1 MGMLKKLLFTL
12 GIVLTASA
20 LIAQSQGTLQGKIT
34 EKDGRTPVP
43 FANVI
48 IEASGRSHGGAQ
60 SDFDGKYTIRP
71 IPSGRYTIKASFVG
85 YRPVQINDVVIGAD
99 RITFV
104 NIEMEATDLQL
115 PPVDIIT
122 HKIPLIDKGKTTGG
136 ETLGGDDLKNMTG
149 RDAQSLAATV
159 GGVFSQDGEMGSVR
173 GSRTDGLVTI
183 VDGVRVRGSSGIPK
197 SAIEQIAVMM
207 GGLPAKYGEA
217 TGGVLNITTK
227 GPSREFGG
235 SAEMVASLD
244 GYGNYIGAFSLNGPL
259 IQSRDTNDQT
269 SLLGYFLSGEFSYSK
284 DGYPAQGGT
293 YRAKQSVIDN
303 LIKNPLVP
311 VGEGNA
317 HYYSAQFVTKNDME
331 KIHARQ
337 DAAAY
342 GANFAGK
349 IDVKT
354 NQNTNLTFGGSLDYN
369 NNRSWGFGSSMFN
382 SAKNG
387 INEGLTWRA
396 YGRFSQ
402 KFPDD
407 TGKTL
412 LKNVFYSL
420 QVDYTRTAAKSYD
433 KDHKDNFFNYGH
445 IGKFQTYKDRFYEKQ
460 DVTIDGITY
469 KDIWALTNIFD
480 TLVTFQRSEH
490 NPELANWTSYYYDRF
505 ANHSNAND
513 YYRNK
518 VLLQS
523 GFALLNGEQ
532 PGSIYGL
539 YNVPGAITSSYAKNE
554 TNQLGI
560 SANGSASIGNH
571 AIEFGFQY
579 EQRSDR
585 YWGFGQ
591 TAAGLGPSG
600 LWNLMREKANSHIA
614 QLDTDNPHPVFAND
628 GFGNWVFVDTVNY
641 FLSNDGKPSYFDKNV
656 REKLGL
662 SLTGLDWIDVDNLDP
677 SFYSLDMFS
686 ADELLNNGYSYVD
699 YFGYDHLGNK
709 TSGKASLE
717 DFFETTD
724 DKGNLKRSIGAF
736 QPIYMGAYIQ
746 DQFSFDDLI
755 FNVGVRVD
763 RFDANQKVLKDNFLL
778 VPAKTV
784 SEASEFSHPSN
795 MGSDYVVYV
804 NDASD
809 VQNVTGYRNG
819 TVWYNNLGQEI
830 SDPNALSAGTTT
842 GRVTPYLIDTDAKIS
857 TKAFKDYEPQISVMP
872 RIAFSFPISDKAL
885 FFAHYD
891 VITKR
896 PTTGLRMNPVDYLF
910 IQNAGTN
917 FISNPSLRPEKTVDY
932 ELGFQQALNN
942 VSAIKISGYYSEVRD
957 LVQSF
962 RFTEAYPNTYYS
974 YNNIDFGTVMGST
987 ISYDLRQSNN
997 IRLRANYTLQFAK
1010 GTGSDATSARALVT
1024 SGQPNLR
1031 TLNSLAYDQRHA
1043 VKMNIDYRFGFGKDY
1058 NGPKSERAT
1067 KDGKKKVYNW
1077 LENTG
1082 LNITFNGGSGVPYTR
1097 SSTPYSMTGVGTRI
1111 ISGSMYGSNL
1121 PWQFWIDARLD
1132 RAFIVTLKSDEDI
1145 RKEKK
1150 GMVTVYI
1157 EALNLFNFK
1166 NVKDVYPYTG
1176 NADDDGFLSAA
1187 EYQRN
1192 ISQQVSPTAFYDL
1205 YSAMI
1210 ANPYNYSLPR
1220 RINLGVMF
1228 MF

>member
-12 GIVLTASA
+12 GIVLITST
-20 LIAQSQGTLQGKIT
+20 LFAQSQGTLQGKIT

-48 IEASGRSHGGAQ
+48 IEASGRNHGGAT

-71 IPSGRYTIKASFVG
+71 IPPGRYTVKATFVG
-85 YRPVQINDVVIGAD
+85 FRPVQINDVVIKAD
-99 RITFV
+99 GITFV
-104 NIEMEATDLQL
+104 DIQMESTMEEL
-115 PPVDIIT
+115 PTVEIKDYA
-122 HKIPLIDKGKTTGG
+122 IPLIDKGKTTGG
-136 ETLGGDDLKNMTG
+136 ETLGGEDLQRMSA
-149 RDAQSLAATV
+149 RSAQGMAASV

-173 GSRTDGLVTI
+173 GSRTDGTVTYI
-183 VDGVRVRGSSGIPK
+183 DGVRVRGSAGVPK
-197 SAIEQIAVMM
+197 SAIDQIAVMM

-227 GPSREFGG
+227 GPSRDFGG
-235 SAEMVASLD
+235 NAEVVASLD

-259 IQSRDTNDQT
+259 IKSKKENDPT
-269 SLLGYFLSGEFSYSK
+269 SLLGYFLSGEFSYAK

-293 YRAKQSVIDN
+293 YRAKQSVIDE

-317 HYYSAQFVTKNDME
+317 HYYSAQFITKNEIE

-337 DAAAY
+337 DAGAY

-354 NQNTNLTFGGSLDYN
+354 NQYTNLTFGGSLDYN
-369 NNRSWGFGSSMFN
+369 NSRSWGFASSMFN

-387 INEGLTWRA
+387 VNEGLTWRA

-433 KDHKDNFFNYGH
+433 RDHKDNFFNYGH
-445 IGKFQTYKDRFYEKQ
+445 IGKFQTYKNRFYEKQ
-460 DVTIDGITY
+460 DVEIDGILY
-469 KDIWALTNIFD
+469 KDVWALTNIFD

-505 ANHSNAND
+505 ANYSNAND

-532 PGSIYGL
+532 PSSIYGL
-539 YNVPGAITSSYAKNE
+539 YNVPGAITSSFAKNE
-554 TNQLGI
+554 TNQIGI

-571 AIEFGFQY
+571 AVEFGFQY

-585 YWGFGQ
+585 YWG
-591 TAAGLGPSG
+591 LGSTG

-614 QLDTDNPHPVFAND
+614 QLDKANPQPVFAND

-641 FLSNDGKPSYFDKNV
+641 FLSYDGASQSYFDKNV
-656 REKLGL
+656 REKLGY
-662 SLTGLDWIDVDNLDP
+662 SINGLDWIDVDNLDP

-699 YFGYDHLGNK
+699 YYGYDHLGNK
-709 TSGKASLE
+709 TKGKASLE
-717 DFFETTD
+717 DFFETKD
-724 DKGNLKRSIGAF
+724 DNGNLKRSIGAF

-755 FNVGVRVD
+755 FNVGLRVD

-784 SEASEFSHPSN
+784 AEVTQFSHPSN

-804 NDASD
+804 NDVND
-809 VQNVTGYRNG
+809 VQNITGYRNG

-842 GRVTPYLIDTDAKIS
+842 GRVTPYLVDPDAKVS
-857 TKAFKDYEPQISVMP
+857 AKAFKDYEPQISVMP
-872 RIAFSFPISDKAL
+872 RVAFSFPISDQAL

-932 ELGFQQALNN
+932 ELGFQQALNSS
-942 VSAIKISGYYSEVRD
+942 SAIKISGYYSEVRD

-962 RFTEAYPNTYYS
+962 RYTEAYPNTYYS

-987 ISYDLRQSNN
+987 ISYDLRQSKN

-1043 VKMNIDYRFGFGKDY
+1043 VKMNIDYRFGMGKDY

-1082 LNITFNGGSGVPYTR
+1082 LNISFNGGSGVPYTR
-1097 SSTPYSMTGVGTRI
+1097 SSTPYSITGVGNRI

-1132 RAFIVTLKSDEDI
+1132 RSFIVTLKSDEDP

-1150 GMVTVYI
+1150 GFVNVYI
-1157 EALNLFNFK
+1157 EALNVFNFK
-1166 NVKDVYPYTG
+1166 NVKSVYAYTG

-1187 EYQRN
+1187 EFQRN

>member
-12 GIVLTASA
+12 GIVLITSTVFS
-20 LIAQSQGTLQGKIT
+20 QSQGTLQGKIT

-48 IEASGRSHGGAQ
+48 IEASGRSHGGAT

-71 IPSGRYTIKASFVG
+71 IPPGRYTIKATFVG
-85 YRPVQINDVVIGAD
+85 FRPVQINDVVIGAD

-104 NIEMEATDLQL
+104 DIQMESTMEEL
-115 PPVDIIT
+115 PTVEIFEYA
-122 HKIPLIDKGKTTGG
+122 IPLIDKGKTTGG
-136 ETLGGDDLKNMTG
+136 ETIGGEDLQKMSA
-149 RDAQSLAATV
+149 RSAQGMAATV

-173 GSRTDGLVTI
+173 GSRTDGTVTYI
-183 VDGVRVRGSSGIPK
+183 DGVRVRGSSGVPK
-197 SAIEQIAVMM
+197 SAIDQIAVMM
-207 GGLPAKYGEA
+207 GGLPARYGEA

-227 GPSREFGG
+227 GPSRDFGG
-235 SAEMVASLD
+235 NAEVVASLD

-259 IQSRDTNDQT
+259 IKSRNENDQT
-269 SLLGYFLSGEFSYSK
+269 SLLGYFLSGEFSYAK
-284 DGYPAQGGT
+284 DGYPARGGT
-293 YRAKQSVIDN
+293 YKGKQSTIDN

-317 HYYSAQFVTKNDME
+317 HYYSAEFVTKNDLE
-331 KIHARQ
+331 KTHARK
-337 DAAAY
+337 DAQSY
-342 GANFAGK
+342 GANFSGK

-354 NQNTNLTFGGSLDYN
+354 NPNTNLTFGGSFDYYN
-369 NNRSWGFGSSMFN
+369 QRAWGFASSMFN
-382 SAKNG
+382 SFKNG
-387 INEGLTWRA
+387 TNEGITWRA

-412 LKNVFYSL
+412 LKNVYYSL
-420 QVDYTRTAAKSYD
+420 QADYTQTFSKSYD
-433 KDHKDNFFNYGH
+433 NDHKDNFFNYGY
-445 IGKFQTYKDRFYEKQ
+445 IGKFETYKDRFYEKK
-460 DVTIDGITY
+460 DVEKDGILYT
-469 KDIWALTNIFD
+469 DVWTLTNIYD
-480 TLVTFQRSEH
+480 TLVTFQRSEL

-505 ANHSNAND
+505 SDYSNAND

-532 PGSIYGL
+532 PSSVYGM
-539 YNVPGAITSSYAKNE
+539 YNVPGAITSSYGKSE
-554 TNQLGI
+554 TNQIGI
-560 SANGSASIGNH
+560 SANGSASIGKH

-585 YWGFGQ
+585 SW
-591 TAAGLGPSG
+591 GLGPTG
-600 LWNLMREKANSHIA
+600 LWTLMREKANSHIA
-614 QLDTDNPHPVFAND
+614 QLDVENPQFSYRED

-641 FLSNDGKPSYFDKNV
+641 SLSYDGASQSFFDKNV
-656 REKLGL
+656 RAKLGL
-662 SLTGLDWIDVDNLDP
+662 NVNSLDWVDVDNLDP
-677 SFYSLDMFS
+677 SFYNLDMFS
-686 ADELLNNGYSYVD
+686 ADELLNNGYSYVS

-709 TSGKASLE
+709 TQGKSSLE
-717 DFFETTD
+717 DFFDTKD
-724 DKGNLKRSIGAF
+724 DNGNLKRSIGAF

-784 SEASEFSHPSN
+784 AEATEFNHPSN

-804 NDASD
+804 NDINDPSA
-809 VQNVTGYRNG
+809 VTGYRNE

-842 GRVTPYLIDTDAKIS
+842 GRVTPYLVEPNAEIKVS

-872 RIAFSFPISDKAL
+872 RLAFSFPISDKAL

-896 PTTGLRMNPVDYLF
+896 PTSGLRMNPVDYLF
-910 IQNAGTN
+910 IQNAGTS
-917 FISNPSLRPEKTVDY
+917 FISNPSLKPEKTVDY

-942 VSAIKISGYYSEVRD
+942 SSAIKISGYYSEVRD
-957 LVQSF
+957 LVQAF

-987 ISYDLRQSNN
+987 ISYDLRQSKN

-1043 VKMNIDYRFGFGKDY
+1043 VKMNIDYRFGFGKEY
-1058 NGPKSERAT
+1058 NGPKTERAT

-1082 LNITFNGGSGVPYTR
+1082 INFTFSGGSGVPYTR
-1097 SSTPYSMTGVGTRI
+1097 SSTPYSITGVGTRI
-1111 ISGSMYGSNL
+1111 TSGSMYGSNL

-1132 RAFIVTLKSDEDI
+1132 RSFVVTLKSDEDP

-1150 GMVTVYI
+1150 GFVNIYI

-1166 NVKDVYPYTG
+1166 NVKSVYAYTG